1 LSDNLRSNC
10 ISPAQVHP
18 PFVEDCRRKT
28 YPGREQERFDA
39 LSKAQPIRRMGEPEG
54 VAALALFLSSD
65 EAKFITAV
73 DYPLD
78 SGFVYLRG

>member
-1 LSDNLRSNC
+1 
-10 ISPAQVHP
+10 
-18 PFVEDCRRKT
+18 
-28 YPGREQERFDA
+28 
-39 LSKAQPIRRMGEPEG
+39 MGEPEG

-78 SGFVYLRG
+78 SGFFYYLRG